1 MSRNWSEQSE
11 PKKQNAYGSCDWRK
25 KQQTERKIHPAM
37 FAMKRIMPSRND
49 VLIRGPEGDPR
60 WARTNSQASTGIG
73 LGGAP
78 CSSLVSQR
86 DRHRPG
92 GPVMVAANHH
102 LLRPLR
108 HPLAQLFLRLLQAAR
123 RSIGG

>member
-37 FAMKRIMPSRND
+37 VAMKRIMPSRND

-60 WARTNSQASTGIG
+60 WQPTNSQASKG
-73 LGGAP
+73 
-78 CSSLVSQR
+78 SKVR
-86 DRHRPG
+86 FW
-92 GPVMVAANHH
+92 H
-102 LLRPLR
+102 LADIDLNAEHVCFRR
-108 HPLAQLFLRLLQAAR
+108 QSEHPPA
-123 RSIGG
+123 